1 MQIKNAIK
9 DYDSVMGMERPTH
22 RKPKRP
28 NIFFRTLLKVASA
41 PDLIATKFKV
51 KKVGMERLGKKEAAL
66 FLMNHSS
73 FIDLEI
79 AASILY
85 PRPFNIVA
93 TLDAFIGKA
102 WLMRQIG
109 CIPTRK
115 FVLDIGLIRDI
126 NECIKKNNTS
136 VLMYPEA
143 GYTFDGTATTLPESL
158 AHFVKR
164 LGAPVVMIE
173 TFGAFHRKPLYNEL
187 KGRKVKVSAEMR
199 YLLSSDDI
207 KEKSADEIAQI
218 LEKQF
223 SFDAFRWQ
231 RDNSIK
237 ICEPFRAD
245 GLQRLLYK
253 CPNCS
258 SEGTTIGKGI
268 HLNCTACGRTWELDE
283 FGAMTAEDGS
293 STLDHIPDWYKWER
307 ECVAEE
313 LDNDSYSFCEQVDI
327 YMIVNTKGVYKVGE
341 GTLTHTKEGFRLTGC
356 DGKLDYTQN
365 SVSLYSL
372 NVDFYWYKLGD
383 VISIGNKDA
392 LYYCIPKNT
401 TVPVAK
407 VRLATEE
414 IYKRLKDKSRSSMN

>member
-1 MQIKNAIK
+1 MQVRNAIK
-9 DYDSVMGMERPTH
+9 DYDSVMGMERPKN

-28 NIFFRTLLKVASA
+28 NIFFRTLLKVVSA

-51 KKVGMERLGKKEAAL
+51 KKVGMEKLSKKQAAL

-85 PRPFNIVA
+85 PRPFNIVT
-93 TLDAFIGKA
+93 TLDAFIGKD

-126 NECIKKNNTS
+126 NECIKKKNTS

-158 AHFVKR
+158 AHFIKR

-199 YLLSSDDI
+199 YVLSPEDI
-207 KEKSADEIAQI
+207 KEKTSDEIAEI
-218 LEKQF
+218 IKKEF
-223 SFDAFRWQ
+223 SFDTFRWQ
-231 RDNSIK
+231 QTNGIK
-237 ICEPFRAD
+237 VSEPFRAD
-245 GLQRLLYK
+245 GLHRLLYK
-253 CPNCS
+253 CPHCNA
-258 SEGTTIGKGI
+258 EGATVGRGI
-268 HLNCTACGRTWELDE
+268 FLECTACGKKWEL
-283 FGAMTAEDGS
+283 TEDGFMR
-293 STLDHIPDWYKWER
+293 STDEDTELDHIPDWYDWER
-307 ECVAEE
+307 RCVAEE
-313 LDNDSYSFCEQVDI
+313 LENGTYSFSEAVDI
-327 YMIVNTKGVYKVGE
+327 YMIVNTKGVYKVGD
-341 GTLTHTKEGFRLTGC
+341 GTLTHSWDGFHLVGC
-356 DGKLDYTQN
+356 DGRLDYTQN
-365 SVSLYSL
+365 SISLYSL
-372 NVDFYWYKLGD
+372 NADFYWYKLGD

-392 LYYCIPKNT
+392 LYYCIPKNA

-414 IYKRLKDKSRSSMN
+414 IFKRIKTNNK